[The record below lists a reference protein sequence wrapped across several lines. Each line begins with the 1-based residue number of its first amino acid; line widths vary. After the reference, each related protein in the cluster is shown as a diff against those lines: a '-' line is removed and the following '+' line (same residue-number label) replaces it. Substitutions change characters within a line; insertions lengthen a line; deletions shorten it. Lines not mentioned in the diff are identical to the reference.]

1 VYSPANSFLLVDGN
15 ESVDIGLFNSPP
27 TEFFEFPQSA
37 ASPIGGETLDPLL
50 IPVFI
55 FFGVGIV
62 AGFLYQWKK
71 RLEVQILAMKKE
83 MSP

>member
-1 VYSPANSFLLVDGN
+1 
-15 ESVDIGLFNSPP
+15 
-27 TEFFEFPQSA
+27 
-37 ASPIGGETLDPLL
+37 LDPLL